1 MSVIDDIKDRIDIV
15 DVVSET
21 VKLRKSGRT
30 HVGFC
35 PFHSNTRTPSFV
47 VWPESGTW
55 KCFGACNTGGDVFT
69 FVMKRDGLEF
79 REALE
84 LLAARTGVELPRPEA
99 PQQAAEANER
109 LREAVAAAAQW
120 FNHLLRNNPQAQL
133 ARDHLRQ
140 RGVGDAAIEKFQ
152 LGYALDEWHAL
163 QGYLSGKG
171 FTAAELVDAGLLV
184 KRDDGNVFDR
194 FRNRLMIPI
203 HDWKGRPVGF
213 GARALR
219 NSDEPKY
226 LNSPQTELFDKSKTL
241 YGLHFARNAIRESGR
256 AVIVEGYM
264 DAIAAHQA
272 GFANVVASLGTA
284 LTEMQFRQLQKLAQ
298 RFILALDA
306 DAAGVNA
313 MLRGLDVARETLD
326 RDMQPMFNPRGLIG
340 FEGKLKVDIR
350 VLALPPEMDPDD
362 LIRSEP
368 QKWSE
373 LIDGAKP
380 VVQFVTDT
388 LASGRD
394 LSNPKEKAALSRE
407 VAPFI
412 RDVADPVE
420 RAAYAQRLA
429 RLLKIDERAVLDQV
443 GLAGAPAPKR
453 AKTSAPVQPPAP
465 ARAAPDRERYCLV
478 ELLRAA
484 SPKETLHAIDDT
496 LTRVDLPPFDVE
508 DFESVT
514 HREVFLAI
522 HSALE
527 ETGSLALD
535 DVLDRLDPSL
545 RADVP
550 AWLESSPPRPQWGP
564 DVDETRGVVDAALLL
579 RERNLRTQGAQ
590 IEDLIRSASE
600 EGDAENIRE
609 LGQAKLALS
618 DQMRRLSRIRYA
630 PEFIRQS
637 YAEGGR

>member
-99 PQQAAEANER
+99 PQQTAEANER

-120 FNHLLRNNPQAQL
+120 FNHLLRNNPQAQI

-140 RGVGDAAIEKFQ
+140 RGIGDAAIEKFQ
-152 LGYALDEWHAL
+152 LGYALDDWHAL

-184 KRDDGNVFDR
+184 RRDDGNVFDR

-219 NSDEPKY
+219 EGDEPKY

-241 YGLHFARNAIRESGR
+241 YGLHFARSAIRESGR

-284 LTEMQFRQLQKLAQ
+284 LTEMQFRQLQKMAQ

-313 MLRGLDVARETLD
+313 MQRGYFVPD
-326 RDMQPMFNPRGLIG
+326 RDEMKPRFDPRGLVR

-350 VLALPPEMDPDD
+350 VLVLPEGKDPDD
-362 LIRSEP
+362 VIRNEP
-368 QKWSE
+368 ERWVE
-373 LIDGAKP
+373 LVDRAKP
-380 VVQFVTDT
+380 VAEFVIDAL
-388 LASGRD
+388 LAGRD
-394 LSNPKEKAALSRE
+394 LSNPKDKAAVTDE
-407 VAPFI
+407 IVPFI
-412 RDVADPVE
+412 RDIADPVE
-420 RAAYAQRLA
+420 RSAYAQQLA
-429 RLLKIDERAVLDQV
+429 RRLKVDERAVIRQV
-443 GLAGAPAPKR
+443 ETAVTPAKPARASHAGESPAPKR
-453 AKTSAPVQPPAP
+453 ET
-465 ARAAPDRERYCLV
+465 DRERYCLI
-478 ELLRAA
+478 ELLHVPYALR
-484 SPKETLHAIDDT
+484 AIDDA
-496 LTRVDLPPFDVE
+496 LTRADLPQFSAE

-527 ETGSLALD
+527 ETGSPSLD

-545 RADVP
+545 HADVP
-550 AWLESSPPRPQWGP
+550 AWLESPPTRLQWGP

-579 RERNLRTQGAQ
+579 RERNLRTLGAQ

-600 EGDAENIRE
+600 GGDAESIRE